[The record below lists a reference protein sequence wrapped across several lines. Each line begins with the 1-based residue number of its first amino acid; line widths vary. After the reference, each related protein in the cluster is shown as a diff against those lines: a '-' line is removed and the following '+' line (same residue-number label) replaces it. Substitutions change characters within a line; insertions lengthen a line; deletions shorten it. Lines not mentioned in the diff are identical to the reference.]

1 VTTGV
6 SAVIKQ
12 PTLQDEQ
19 NLMRELAGIS
29 LDIITEMLIL
39 DKFEQ
44 DFVEAKEPKVYS
56 EPQDIRDAYMS
67 LPAKDKRAIHD
78 SYLEE
83 FGQYGVE
90 LKMRAMC
97 TFCGQDEIVD
107 VDLVD
112 SFFRM
117 VFGA

>member
-1 VTTGV
+1 
-6 SAVIKQ
+6 
-12 PTLQDEQ
+12 
-19 NLMRELAGIS
+19 
-29 LDIITEMLIL
+29 
-39 DKFEQ
+39 
-44 DFVEAKEPKVYS
+44 
-56 EPQDIRDAYMS
+56 MS

-83 FGQYGVE
+83 FGQYGVD
-90 LKMRAMC
+90 LKMRTLC